1 MSQSAKS
8 DTLFFLIH
16 FKKEALRATRCN
28 RMSLERR
35 VSGAGREE
43 YPRKEVTNA
52 CVGVRRGMSGGAEG
66 GDTRL
71 DGRGERKRKAPVAN
85 LLREYDVIYG
95 GHYTEGQTNGGY

>member
-1 MSQSAKS
+1 MLGFF
-8 DTLFFLIH
+8 LFFLLIL
-16 FKKEALRATRCN
+16 KKALRATRCN
-28 RMSLERR
+28 RVSLERR
-35 VSGAGREE
+35 ESGAGGEE
-43 YPRKEVTNA
+43 YPRKEVKNA
-52 CVGVRRGMSGGAEG
+52 CAGVRRGVSGGAEG